1 VVIHEIRT
9 ILGGITQPAQCKT
22 ELPRITCIPVASS
35 RQNHTL
41 RSDFEPLPERSSD
54 GLKRSDCRA
63 AHVVVGIT
71 TILNDIYSEESTAI
85 IGNGLIPLELI
96 ERLHAQPVGQ
106 ALRDVE
112 HIDRNQPLFDLSTRP
127 AECCSVQGID
137 GVYAVTDKGTFAPA
151 HYLLPKT
158 DGPGQITNGII
169 VIDERVQN
177 LRAG

>member
-1 VVIHEIRT
+1 MVVHEIDAIFGSVSQPTKRHTELTGIPGIAVPTARRDHALGGHIETHPRGGCERLQRKDCGITNSVVVITSISHDIVSE
-9 ILGGITQPAQCKT
+9 
-22 ELPRITCIPVASS
+22 E
-35 RQNHTL
+35 
-41 RSDFEPLPERSSD
+41 
-54 GLKRSDCRA
+54 RA
-63 AHVVVGIT
+63 AVVDDRLVPFQLVEGFH
-71 TILNDIYSEESTAI
+71 A
-85 IGNGLIPLELI
+85 EL
-96 ERLHAQPVGQ
+96 VGQ